1 MKKIIIGIDV
11 SKEKCDATA
20 ILSENGI
27 FEVSKLDYISFE
39 NRPCGFRRLLSW
51 SRKLVKGIADDEIL
65 FVCEATG
72 AYDHSMCEYLYSKGM
87 DIWREAALK
96 IKWSSGVRKGKNDT
110 ADSMMIAEYAIRH
123 MDKMLLYESPDKR
136 IVEIRALF
144 LYRRRLEQERVS
156 KLVRIKELEA
166 TAGKSEAI
174 AFILRD
180 AKKCVRMLEKSIQEC
195 ETRMRQLIKEDEE
208 LNKNY
213 EHLNSVKGLG
223 LINITALMVYT
234 NNFKNF
240 RTARQM
246 ASYWGVASFRCQSGT
261 SIDRRCDVRKL
272 SNPMLKEYITQA
284 IIHTV
289 TENGI
294 FHDYYCRL
302 IERGKPKQVALN
314 NAKNKLLHL
323 AMSLVRN
330 DRDYDKNHMT
340 LHTEKVYM

>member
-1 MKKIIIGIDV
+1 
-11 SKEKCDATA
+11 
-20 ILSENGI
+20 
-27 FEVSKLDYISFE
+27 
-39 NRPCGFRRLLSW
+39 
-51 SRKLVKGIADDEIL
+51 
-65 FVCEATG
+65 
-72 AYDHSMCEYLYSKGM
+72 
-87 DIWREAALK
+87 
-96 IKWSSGVRKGKNDT
+96 
-110 ADSMMIAEYAIRH
+110 
-123 MDKMLLYESPDKR
+123 
-136 IVEIRALF
+136 
-144 LYRRRLEQERVS
+144 
-156 KLVRIKELEA
+156 
-166 TAGKSEAI
+166 
-174 AFILRD
+174 
-180 AKKCVRMLEKSIQEC
+180 
-195 ETRMRQLIKEDEE
+195 MRQLIKEDEE

-213 EHLNSVKGLG
+213 KHLNSVKGLG

-284 IIHTV
+284 VIHTV

-294 FHDYYCRL
+294 FHDYYSRL